1 MDRREAS
8 LQCSLRNFPADREKL
23 VGFMLDALGAVG
35 AEGGVGARITGA
47 RAMARLNR
55 RYRGK
60 AGTTDVL
67 SFSSGHEDEAGL
79 TYLGDIAICGPV
91 AAEAAE
97 EQGISLEVVL
107 RRLLLHGLLHL
118 LGYDHETDGG
128 RMVRRERVLRK
139 KLGL

>member
-8 LQCSLRNFPADREKL
+8 LQCRLRDFPADREKL
-23 VGFMLDALGAVG
+23 VGFMLDAMGAIG
-35 AEGGVGARITGA
+35 AGGGVCARIVGT
-47 RAMARLNR
+47 RSMAGLNR

-60 AGTTDVL
+60 AGATDVL
-67 SFSSGHEDEAGL
+67 SFPSGEEDDSGL

-91 AAEAAE
+91 AAEAAG
-97 EQGISLEVVL
+97 EQDISLEVAL

-118 LGYDHETDGG
+118 LGHDHEADGG
-128 RMVRRERVLRK
+128 RMARKERALRK